1 MRSWAD
7 IEERGTD
14 RPVRRVVDA
23 GLLWLAPDMS
33 VLAAG
38 RRSPP
43 VMPSDM
49 FGPVWPLICDLAE
62 GAGSPVDY
70 TALGFIAVAA
80 SLIGGKRRVKP
91 FATSNWQEPCI
102 IWAANVGDPSSNKS
116 PAIDATTDP
125 LRPMEKDHAIAHG
138 SDLLRWETESERAKV
153 EKAAW
158 QENVKTAVKDNLG
171 VPSMPETAVAP
182 DEPQRRRLMVQD
194 ATPEAVGTILSG
206 NPSGTLH
213 LRDELAGWLM
223 SFDRYSPGGR
233 EFWLE
238 AYGGRHHVIDRKGN
252 KGPIS
257 IPFNGV
263 SVVGGI
269 QPEKLAACLLGT
281 ADDGLVARFLW
292 AWPEPISY
300 RRPRQVAD
308 IDALERLY
316 RRLDALEWGIDG
328 EGRAVHITLPLDA
341 SAADIFEKWMAENQQ
356 GLEDSGALFKGFCG
370 KLRGTVLRLSL
381 IAELVTWAA
390 NADVPEP
397 RSISPRI
404 VAAAIEFVE
413 EYAKPSALKVFG
425 DAALPPV
432 ERNAATL
439 ARYLLKHKVS
449 RFNARDL
456 RRKAGLPG
464 LKEAN
469 FFNEAVA
476 LLADAD
482 WLRDAGKRD
491 GETPGRRTSDYVVN
505 PAVHGGQNG

>member
-1 MRSWAD
+1 MVATAFKSRMDDA
-7 IEERGTD
+7 E
-14 RPVRRVVDA
+14 PVIIWR
-23 GLLWLAPDMS
+23 APDMD
-33 VLAAG
+33 VLSAG
-38 RRSPP
+38 RCQPP

-49 FGPVWPLICDLAE
+49 FGPVWSLVCDLAE

-70 TALGFIAVAA
+70 TALGFVAVAA
-80 SLIGGKRRVKP
+80 SLIGGKRKVKP
-91 FATSNWQEPCI
+91 FTTSSWQEPCI

-125 LRPMEKDHAIAHG
+125 LRPMERDHAIMHG

-171 VPSMPETAVAP
+171 IPSMPESAVGP
-182 DEPQRRRLMVQD
+182 DEPQRRRLLVQD
-194 ATPEAVGTILSG
+194 ATPEAIGTILSG
-206 NPSGTLH
+206 NPAGTLH

-238 AYGGRHHVIDRKGN
+238 AYGGRHHVIDRKSN

-292 AWPEPISY
+292 AWPKPISY

-308 IDALERLY
+308 MNALEHLY
-316 RRLDALEWGIDG
+316 RRLDGLKWGSDE

-341 SAADIFEKWMAENQQ
+341 AAADIFEKWTAENQQ
-356 GLEDSGALFKGFCG
+356 GLEDSGSLFKGFCG

-381 IAELVTWAA
+381 VSELVAWAA
-390 NADVPEP
+390 GDNGHEP
-397 RSISPRI
+397 RSISART

-413 EYAKPSALKVFG
+413 EYAKPAALKVFG

-432 ERNAATL
+432 ERNGATL
-439 ARYLLKHKVS
+439 ARYLLKHKVN

-456 RRKAGLPG
+456 RRKASLPG
-464 LKEAN
+464 LKDAN
-469 FFNEAVA
+469 PFNEAVS
-476 LLADAD
+476 LLVEAD

-491 GETPGRRTSDYVVN
+491 GHTPGRRTSDFIVN
-505 PAVHGGQNG
+505 PAVHGGGNG